1 MHSFIM
7 KLCPLLLG
15 TMALPMILGDAYI
28 VNGGGGQYYAS
39 TSLLPQQQPTTTKQG
54 LALLSVREL
63 KRLLQERG
71 VDFRDCLEKNDLVE
85 RLQTSQ
91 AFPNKNNGR
100 GGVPPLSGPSTR
112 PSVKTEHEQQII
124 STFEAAGPAVAFI
137 TTSPSSSSRRNPFL
151 PPEPSGGGTGS
162 GFLWDN
168 LGHVVTN
175 YHVIAASLGSNNKNN
190 NSRVSVKL
198 QGLPEALPATIVG
211 VDPEKDLA
219 VLKLPPNVRN
229 LPAPIDIGSS
239 DSIQVGQTVLAIG
252 NPFGLDTTLTTG
264 VVSAVGRD
272 LRGFGGRIIQNCVQ
286 TDASINPG
294 NSGGPLLDS
303 NGCLIGVNTM
313 IYTPNGVGNVGIGFS
328 IPVDTV
334 RRVVNQLIRYGKT
347 VRPSLG
353 VHAIDDRLVQQLGRQ
368 LRRPLNGVLVGD
380 VTGDAKGKLNGSIFQ
395 HDGSARLGDLIVAVD
410 DKEPVQTVED
420 LLSIIEQRKVGDQV
434 KLTVLRNCDPN
445 IVETVRI
452 RLATRETSSSSS

>member
-1 MHSFIM
+1 M

-28 VNGGGGQYYAS
+28 VNAGGGHAS
-39 TSLLPQQQPTTTKQG
+39 TTMPQQPTTKQG
-54 LALLSVREL
+54 LSQLSVREL

-85 RLQTSQ
+85 RLQSSQ
-91 AFPNKNNGR
+91 TLPNNRR
-100 GGVPPLSGPSTR
+100 GGVLPPLSPRSA
-112 PSVKTEHEQQII
+112 KTEHEQQII
-124 STFEAAGPAVAFI
+124 RTFEAAGPAVAFI
-137 TTSPSSSSRRNPFL
+137 TTSPSSSSRRNPFM
-151 PPEPSGGGTGS
+151 PPEPSVGDTATGS

-175 YHVIAASLGSNNKNN
+175 YHVIAASFGNSNNNN
-190 NSRVSVKL
+190 NRVSVKL

-272 LRGFGGRIIQNCVQ
+272 LRGFGGRVIQNCVQ

-303 NGCLIGVNTM
+303 NGRLIGVNTM

-353 VHAIDDRLVQQLGRQ
+353 VHALDDRLVQQLGRQ
-368 LRRPLNGVLVGD
+368 LRRRLNGVLIAD
-380 VTGDAKGKLNGSIFQ
+380 VMGDAKRKLNGSIFQ
-395 HDGSARLGDLIVAVD
+395 RDGTVRLGDLIVAV

-434 KLTVLRNCDPN
+434 QLTVHRNCDPN
-445 IVETVRI
+445 IVETVLVQ
-452 RLATRETSSSSS
+452 LATRETSSSS